1 MGKLTGF
8 LAIIAT
14 AITAQIAVAQTP
26 QKWPCPQCRAVYE
39 FKTCETVSEADV
51 PAHQAVLVG
60 EVVGTSTLSCSTALT
75 VTLRGSSIPGLPAS
89 VDIDLGPCHYW
100 SGKIGDIITA
110 LVSKTPQPDTGRYAL
125 NICPLRTSG
134 HG

>member
-1 MGKLTGF
+1 MGKLTGL

-26 QKWPCPQCRAVYE
+26 QNWPCPQCRAVYE
-39 FKTCETVSEADV
+39 FKTCETVSEADAS
-51 PAHQAVLVG
+51 AHQAV
-60 EVVGTSTLSCSTALT
+60 
-75 VTLRGSSIPGLPAS
+75 I
-89 VDIDLGPCHYW
+89 
-100 SGKIGDIITA
+100 
-110 LVSKTPQPDTGRYAL
+110 GRYAL